1 MDTLKFPCIYL
12 KNGRAVAGFY
22 DGVVSGDEE
31 DGKDGEDPV
40 AKAEAL
46 GSATDTQGLM
56 IFDFSDEEEDH
67 DASLREIAKISRATQ
82 LNIIAAGNVR
92 TASDVKDYLSAGCSK
107 VVLNMVKDSNRE
119 IFREV
124 SRRFGRQRIGAYVP
138 DYNEYLMIKD
148 DIEACVGVLL
158 ADRDEDDDEKII
170 EETKIPVLIHD
181 DQNGVCLEYH
191 YRESDFQA
199 EFGWKD
205 FKLNS
210 DGLIPCVVQDYKTDK
225 VLMVAYMNEES
236 FSRTL
241 QTGRMTYWSR
251 SRKELWMKGL
261 TSGHFQYVKELR
273 LDCDND
279 TLLAKV
285 AQVGAACHTGHYSC
299 FYRTI
304 MKKEDEAVRPT
315 HVLMNTYDDI
325 REKIRNDNK
334 DEENVPAAV
343 RVKDTLEKLGT
354 DETRLLCS
362 VAGNQKGG
370 AVEGIADL
378 IMDCM
383 NLMAE
388 KNLTWEDV
396 AEEISDRG

>member
-1 MDTLKFPCIYL
+1 
-12 KNGRAVAGFY
+12 
-22 DGVVSGDEE
+22 
-31 DGKDGEDPV
+31 
-40 AKAEAL
+40 
-46 GSATDTQGLM
+46 
-56 IFDFSDEEEDH
+56 
-67 DASLREIAKISRATQ
+67 
-82 LNIIAAGNVR
+82 
-92 TASDVKDYLSAGCSK
+92 
-107 VVLNMVKDSNRE
+107 
-119 IFREV
+119 
-124 SRRFGRQRIGAYVP
+124 
-138 DYNEYLMIKD
+138 
-148 DIEACVGVLL
+148 
-158 ADRDEDDDEKII
+158 
-170 EETKIPVLIHD
+170 
-181 DQNGVCLEYH
+181 
-191 YRESDFQA
+191 
-199 EFGWKD
+199 
-205 FKLNS
+205 
-210 DGLIPCVVQDYKTDK
+210 
-225 VLMVAYMNEES
+225 
-236 FSRTL
+236 
-241 QTGRMTYWSR
+241 
-251 SRKELWMKGL
+251 MKGL

-315 HVLMNTYDDI
+315 HVLMNTYDEI